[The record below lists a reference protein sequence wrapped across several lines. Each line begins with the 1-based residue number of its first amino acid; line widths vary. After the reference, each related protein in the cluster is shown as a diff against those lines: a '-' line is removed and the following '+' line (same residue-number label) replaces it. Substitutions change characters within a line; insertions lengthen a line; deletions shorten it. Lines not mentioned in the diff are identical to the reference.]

1 MDAIS
6 IKEVSLNYG
15 QRRGVENINLT
26 VRPGEIFG
34 FLGPNGAGKSTT
46 IRILMG
52 LLRANSGAAKIRGLD
67 CWSQSAEI
75 KQRVGYLPGDV
86 RLYPW
91 LTANRALQIVSEI
104 RNSSGV
110 KTIGNQLLERFQ
122 LETDVPVRKMSRGM
136 RQKLGIVLALAH
148 QPSVLILD
156 EPTSGLDPL
165 MCEEIYRCLK
175 EAAATGATVFF
186 SSHTLAEVE
195 LLCERVA
202 IVRAGK
208 IIADEKLEVL
218 RGHSRRSVTLRF
230 SRDFE
235 ATNLEVPPFLELTE
249 QSNSIWRG
257 ELLGTTPQLVKWAAA
272 LELQDLEVGPQ
283 SLESLFRRYYS
294 PQETM

>member
-6 IKEVSLNYG
+6 IQQLSLHYG
-15 QRRGVENINLT
+15 PRRGIEDVDLSVNA
-26 VRPGEIFG
+26 GEIFG

-52 LLRANSGAAKIRGLD
+52 LLRANSGAAKIQGLD

-75 KQRVGYLPGDV
+75 KRRVGYLPGDV

-91 LTANRALQIVSEI
+91 LTANNALQIVSEI
-104 RNSSGV
+104 RNSAGV
-110 KTIGNQLLERFQ
+110 KIAGNQLLERFQ

-165 MCEEIYRCLK
+165 MCEELYRCLK

-218 RGHSRRSVTLRF
+218 RGHSRRAVTLRF
-230 SRDFE
+230 ARGFE
-235 ATNLEVPPFLELTE
+235 ACNLEVPPFLELTE
-249 QSNSIWRG
+249 QSNSVWRG
-257 ELLGTTPQLVKWAAA
+257 ELVGTTPQLVKWAAA
-272 LELQDLEVGPQ
+272 LELQDLEVGPP

-294 PQETM
+294 PQETV